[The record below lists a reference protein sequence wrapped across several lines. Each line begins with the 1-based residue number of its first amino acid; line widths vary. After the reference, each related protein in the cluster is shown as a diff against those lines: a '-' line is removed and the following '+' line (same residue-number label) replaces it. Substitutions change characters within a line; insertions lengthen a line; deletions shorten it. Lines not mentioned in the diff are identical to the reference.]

1 MGSLIRAV
9 KCKSCGDKHD
19 LFYAANE
26 PISRNGR
33 YVYSCPETGEETV
46 FRRAGTDPSPAPKCP
61 AGAITIERS
70 HREL

>member
-26 PISRNGR
+26 PISRNGCLL
-33 YVYSCPETGEETV
+33 YTSD
-46 FRRAGTDPSPAPKCP
+46 AADD
-61 AGAITIERS
+61 
-70 HREL
+70 